1 MKVLVTGGAGFI
13 GSHTV
18 DRLLEKGYEV
28 RVVDSLE
35 PPVHPQ
41 KIKPDYLSPE
51 ADFIMADVRDRESMM
66 KALQGID
73 IVFHLAAYQDY
84 LPDFSK
90 FAFVND
96 GGTAL
101 LYEIIVQERL
111 PIRKVLLASSQA
123 VYGEGK
129 YFCDQ
134 HLVQYPSPRPLK
146 GLLDSKWD
154 IECPICGTSMEPQL
168 SDEAHTNPHNQYAI
182 SKLCQE
188 LYALN
193 LGKQY
198 GIPTIALRYSITQG
212 PRQSFHNAYSGILR
226 TFTLRLLNN
235 LPPVIYEDGRQLRDY
250 VNVGDVVRANLLA
263 METDQAVYESINV
276 GGTEVMTVLGY
287 AQLLT
292 NMVGS
297 SSNLDISGQF
307 RFGDTRHIISNTTKL
322 RGLGWEPLTAV
333 KQTAEQYLEWAQRQQ
348 GVTDYYDK
356 AAQRMRDAGVLRLV
370 EADQIDQ
377 SARTLR

>member
-1 MKVLVTGGAGFI
+1 MNILVTGGAGFI

-28 RVVDSLE
+28 RVLDSLE

-41 KIKPDYLSPE
+41 KIKPDYLSSE
-51 ADFIMADVRDRESMM
+51 ADFIMADIRDRDSLV
-66 KALQGID
+66 KALRGID

-90 FAFVND
+90 FASIND

-101 LYEIIVQERL
+101 LYEVIVQERL
-111 PIRKVLLASSQA
+111 PVRKVLLASSQS

-129 YFCDQ
+129 YFCNQ
-134 HLVQYPSPRPLK
+134 HLVQYPSPRSLRR
-146 GLLDSKWD
+146 LLDSKWD
-154 IECPICGTSMEPQL
+154 IECPICGDRMEPQL
-168 SDEAHTNPHNQYAI
+168 SDESHTNPHNQYAI

-198 GIPTIALRYSITQG
+198 DIPTIALRYSITQG

-235 LPPVIYEDGRQLRDY
+235 LPPVIYEDGQQLRDY
-250 VNVGDVVRANLLA
+250 VNVKDVVQANLLA
-263 METDQAVYESINV
+263 MDTDQADYESINV

-287 AQLLT
+287 AQLLIDLI
-292 NMVGS
+292 GS

-307 RFGDTRHIISNTTKL
+307 RFGDTRHIISDTNKL
-322 RGLGWEPLTAV
+322 RNLGWEPLTNLR
-333 KQTAEQYLEWAQRQQ
+333 QTAEQYIEWAQCQQ
-348 GVTDYYDK
+348 GITDYYNS
-356 AAQRMRDAGVLRLV
+356 AAQRMKDVGVIRFVDTRQTDL
-370 EADQIDQ
+370 
-377 SARTLR
+377 SMGTLQ